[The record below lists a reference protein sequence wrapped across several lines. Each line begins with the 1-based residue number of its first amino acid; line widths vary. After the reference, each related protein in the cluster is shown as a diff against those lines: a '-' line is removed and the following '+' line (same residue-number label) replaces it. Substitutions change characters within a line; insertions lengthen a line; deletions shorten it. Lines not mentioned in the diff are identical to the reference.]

1 LDWYPVSWNNLQL
14 CTDLKACCCKSLL
27 TFQIHSNWGW
37 NKGLEGIKLGSKQK
51 FLKQFWLH
59 TSPPTEWNSNWIWKN
74 ETSWMHWHKSLP
86 TTSPKPSSPGLPTAP
101 KRVASFFQ
109 PNQALKKGFPNCGYM
124 CPSSFLLCSAL
135 LSSSA
140 TYNKVSVL
148 FFEVSNH
155 QMPK

>member
-37 NKGLEGIKLGSKQK
+37 NKGLEGIKLGSKQNSLNNSGYIHLPQLNGILTEYGK
-51 FLKQFWLH
+51 MRPPECTD
-59 TSPPTEWNSNWIWKN
+59 TSPCQQRHPSPHHLGCPLPQKG
-74 ETSWMHWHKSLP
+74 WHL
-86 TTSPKPSSPGLPTAP
+86 
-101 KRVASFFQ
+101 FFQ